1 LTASP
6 ENFFTAFRSE
16 AILSANV
23 RSTLDVRLSFNE
35 GTLSKLQPVYDI
47 NPHETASAI
56 SRFQI
61 FIRSRNYTNVHFNIF
76 SAPTLE
82 IILSCKT
89 RNTLACAE
97 DSYLSISSRK
107 IVPLSAASNLPARSF
122 TADVNAP
129 LHVQITHSLSI
140 QKESQH
146 N

>member
-1 LTASP
+1 MRDQLGCLHVFHLMKVP
-6 ENFFTAFRSE
+6 
-16 AILSANV
+16 
-23 RSTLDVRLSFNE
+23 
-35 GTLSKLQPVYDI
+35 LSKLQPVYDI
-47 NPHETASAI
+47 NPHENGLRQFVFKSLFVAAI
-56 SRFQI
+56 TRTSTLI
-61 FIRSRNYTNVHFNIF
+61 SF

-82 IILSCKT
+82 IILSCKH
-89 RNTLACAE
+89 NTLACAE
-97 DSYLSISSRK
+97 RLISPISSRK

>member
-16 AILSANV
+16 AILSANA

-56 SRFQI
+56 SVFKSLFVAAITRTSTLI
-61 FIRSRNYTNVHFNIF
+61 SF